1 VRGGVRERGVH
12 RPDLGAAFDFVPVEE
27 SHLPMLREWLLRPHV
42 ARWWGDPGS
51 PEAMRTEHRR
61 NASRPNATREYIV
74 NLDGAPIGFIQ
85 SYVVMGSGD
94 GWWQDETDPGARGI
108 DQFLADASKLGQGIG
123 RAMIGA
129 FVQVLFADPAVT
141 VVQTD
146 PSPANGRAIRCYQA
160 AGFVAAGIVATP
172 DGDALLMRRSR

>member
-1 VRGGVRERGVH
+1 MRGGVREQGV
-12 RPDLGAAFDFVPVEE
+12 RRRDIEAAFDFVPVEE

-51 PEAMRTEHRR
+51 LEAMRDEHRR
-61 NASRPNATREYIV
+61 DASQPNATRKYIAT
-74 NLDGAPIGFIQ
+74 LDREPIGFIQ
-85 SYVVMGSGD
+85 SYLVMGSGG
-94 GWWQDETDPGARGI
+94 GWWEDETDPGTRGI

-146 PSPANGRAIRCYQA
+146 PSPTNAHAIRCYQA

>member
-1 VRGGVRERGVH
+1 
-12 RPDLGAAFDFVPVEE
+12 
-27 SHLPMLREWLLRPHV
+27 
-42 ARWWGDPGS
+42 
-51 PEAMRTEHRR
+51 
-61 NASRPNATREYIV
+61 
-74 NLDGAPIGFIQ
+74 
-85 SYVVMGSGD
+85 
-94 GWWQDETDPGARGI
+94 
-108 DQFLADASKLGQGIG
+108 
-123 RAMIGA
+123 MIGA